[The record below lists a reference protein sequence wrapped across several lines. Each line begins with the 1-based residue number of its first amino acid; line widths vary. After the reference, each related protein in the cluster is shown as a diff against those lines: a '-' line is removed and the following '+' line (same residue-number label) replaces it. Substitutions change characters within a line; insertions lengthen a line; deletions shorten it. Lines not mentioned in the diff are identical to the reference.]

1 MKQSLRKLLALSLA
15 ALMLLSAVACGTTTD
30 DTKDPTMTTQG
41 AAEEDTLDSRYVCD
55 LPDDLNYGDAEI
67 NIMYVKVAGRDDELI
82 SEELGHGTIP
92 DAVYERNLAVE
103 NQLGVKLAF
112 VEQDNDSTAQGT
124 IGTTVR
130 GGDHSL
136 DIFVIG
142 TYCAIS
148 PAISGC
154 YHNLNANDYVDTT
167 KHYWSQDYN
176 NIVTFTSDNKQF
188 LATSPAA
195 LSLFRLTYLTIFNR
209 DLFNDRKIPDLY
221 ETVDNGD
228 WTLDYQYQLAADTYV
243 DSDGNGKESKDDFY
257 GFITGSCISVDAYC
271 VASDIHLVSRDE
283 TGYMVYNADKMDA
296 LVEMSEKV
304 SALYNAQ
311 GTYVFQGQPEDD
323 IGKHYI
329 IEKFAELQG
338 LMATTQFLSIETH
351 IDSLAAFNY
360 GIVPMP
366 KLSKEQKNYMTY
378 VQDQVSAFGISSAI
392 ADEERQSMLGAVME
406 ALAYHSYKIVRPAYY
421 DSALSL
427 RFMKDPQ
434 SKAILDTMFETI
446 AFDYTYVTDVGGVRG
461 TLRTLLPS
469 KNPAVSSRVARWKT
483 SITKQLE
490 KDNRAIDKLG

>member
-1 MKQSLRKLLALSLA
+1 M
-15 ALMLLSAVACGTTTD
+15 
-30 DTKDPTMTTQG
+30 
-41 AAEEDTLDSRYVCD
+41 
-55 LPDDLNYGDAEI
+55 
-67 NIMYVKVAGRDDELI
+67 
-82 SEELGHGTIP
+82 
-92 DAVYERNLAVE
+92 
-103 NQLGVKLAF
+103 
-112 VEQDNDSTAQGT
+112 
-124 IGTTVR
+124 
-130 GGDHSL
+130 
-136 DIFVIG
+136 
-142 TYCAIS
+142 
-148 PAISGC
+148 
-154 YHNLNANDYVDTT
+154 
-167 KHYWSQDYN
+167 
-176 NIVTFTSDNKQF
+176 
-188 LATSPAA
+188 
-195 LSLFRLTYLTIFNR
+195 
-209 DLFNDRKIPDLY
+209 
-221 ETVDNGD
+221 
-228 WTLDYQYQLAADTYV
+228 
-243 DSDGNGKESKDDFY
+243 
-257 GFITGSCISVDAYC
+257 
-271 VASDIHLVSRDE
+271 ASDIHLVSRDE

-311 GTYVFQGQPEDD
+311 GTYVFQGQAEDD

-366 KLSKEQKNYMTY
+366 KLTKEQKNYMTY

-446 AFDYTYVTDVGGVRG
+446 AFDYTDVTDVGGVRG